1 MYYDQENLDEFG
13 NPTAVSAYINFKTA
27 FDSYPAGTY
36 IDYTDGVVFM
46 PSASDPNMLYP
57 IGNAATSDM
66 LALIHKQFG
75 NAVVNA
81 SGARPVLLAPEEYYK
96 SIQTVSAAAT
106 VVNRPASV
114 ATTNSVGA
122 SSTDTQSAAST
133 APVIKTT
140 TVARTAKKQ
149 G

>member
-1 MYYDQENLDEFG
+1 M
-13 NPTAVSAYINFKTA
+13 V
-27 FDSYPAGTY
+27 
-36 IDYTDGVVFM
+36 
-46 PSASDPNMLYP
+46 
-57 IGNAATSDM
+57 
-66 LALIHKQFG
+66 LIHKQFG
-75 NAVVNA
+75 NAVVNV

-96 SIQTVSAAAT
+96 SIQTVSADAT
-106 VVNRPASV
+106 VVAKPASV
-114 ATTNSVGA
+114 ATANSVGA